1 MCEWV
6 AEKRQTGMVKG
17 QKLLKARLEVLE
29 GHDCPHKRLFFFY
42 YFKFTPSKAIMSLIC
57 KALLG
62 VKENEKKT
70 GNPVLNMEQRIK
82 HLTLLPPYT
91 FAIFFCGRPVDY
103 VPYFY

>member
-62 VKENEKKT
+62 VKENEKK
-70 GNPVLNMEQRIK
+70 NWEPSPK
-82 HLTLLPPYT
+82 HGTKDKRFDTIATLY
-91 FAIFFCGRPVDY
+91 ICHFFLQ
-103 VPYFY
+103 